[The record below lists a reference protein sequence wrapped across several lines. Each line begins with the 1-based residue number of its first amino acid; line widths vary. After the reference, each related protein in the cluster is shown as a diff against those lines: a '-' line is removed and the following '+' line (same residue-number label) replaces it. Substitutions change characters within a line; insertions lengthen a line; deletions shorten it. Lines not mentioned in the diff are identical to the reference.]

1 MVSLGSVVSSI
12 IAVVLLSIYGY
23 FFITH
28 IDRPVYKDMR
38 FLIFLLLIA
47 GIKLMLPFNLPVN
60 IAVPSKLFLVPA
72 SDVIYIKLPGIQLKI
87 YEAIIYTSL
96 LIGLALLFIKSLNYY
111 RFVKEI
117 KKFTFQDEK
126 LDTLLSERELN
137 YHPNK
142 ITSLYTDTKLSPF
155 VFGLLHPT
163 IVIPKNVYSEGEL
176 VQVIDH
182 ELTHINQHDLLLKWF
197 FSFLSAIYWW
207 NPFIWMIRKQ
217 ADNAIELSNDI
228 SLYKEMTEEEKTD
241 YAALLVKTAD
251 LSSKYE
257 TQHSLSLSTHN
268 DPILKQRVN
277 DLLNTPEPKHT
288 LLAVHIIIM
297 LLIVSVSFII
307 TPEPYG
313 IHEDQ
318 IDGSFKL
325 EERFDEETEDSYIID
340 AGDHYDLYV
349 DGAFVCDFY
358 EIPDEFKDYPVYK
371 EKPDGGDDNNND
383 K

>member
-1 MVSLGSVVSSI
+1 MVSLGSVVYSI

-38 FLIFLLLIA
+38 FLILLLLIA
-47 GIKLMLPFNLPVN
+47 GIRLMLPFNLPVN

-72 SDVIYIKLPGIQLKI
+72 SDVIYIKIPGIQLKI

-142 ITSLYTDTKLSPF
+142 ITALYTDTKVSPF
-155 VFGLLHPT
+155 VFGLMHPT
-163 IVIPKNVYSEGEL
+163 IVIPNNVYSEGEL
-176 VQVIDH
+176 VQIIDH

-241 YAALLVKTAD
+241 YAALLVKTAG

-358 EIPDEFKDYPVYK
+358 EIPDEFKEYPVYK
-371 EKPDGGDDNNND
+371 EKPDE
-383 K
+383 

>member
-47 GIKLMLPFNLPVN
+47 GIRLMLPFNLPVN

-72 SDVIYIKLPGIQLKI
+72 SDVIYIKVPGLQLKI
-87 YEAIIYTSL
+87 YEAIIYSSL
-96 LIGLALLFIKSLNYY
+96 LIGLALLFIKSFNYH
-111 RFVKEI
+111 RFVKDI
-117 KKFTFQDEK
+117 KKFTFRDDK
-126 LDTLLSERELN
+126 LDTLLSGRKLN
-137 YHPNK
+137 YNPNK
-142 ITSLYTDTKLSPF
+142 ITALYTDTTVSPF

-163 IVIPKNVYSEGEL
+163 IVIPNNVYSEDEL
-176 VQVIDH
+176 IQVIDH

-228 SLYKEMTEEEKTD
+228 SLYKEMSEEEKTD

-318 IDGSFKL
+318 IDGSYDL
-325 EERFDEETEDSYIID
+325 EEDKGSTEENTYIID
-340 AGDHYDLYV
+340 ASDHYELYIE
-349 DGAFVCDFY
+349 DEMIGEMDN
-358 EIPDEFKDYPVYK
+358 IPDEFKDYPVYK
-371 EKPDGGDDNNND
+371 EKPKDGDEKGND
-383 K
+383 E

>member
-117 KKFTFQDEK
+117 KKFTFHDEK
-126 LDTLLSERELN
+126 LDTLLSESELN

-142 ITSLYTDTKLSPF
+142 ITALYTDTKLSPF

-163 IVIPKNVYSEGEL
+163 IVIPENVYSEGEL

-358 EIPDEFKDYPVYK
+358 EIPDEFKEYPVYK
-371 EKPDGGDDNNND
+371 EKPDE
-383 K
+383 

>member
-1 MVSLGSVVSSI
+1 MVSFGSVLSGI
-12 IAVVLLSIYGY
+12 IAVVFLSIYGY

-28 IDRPVYKDMR
+28 IRRPVYRDMR
-38 FLIFLLLIA
+38 FLILLLLIA
-47 GIKLMLPFNLPVN
+47 GIRIMLPVN
-60 IAVPSKLFLVPA
+60 LPFGITVPYNPVLLPLSEVVFTSVPHTGLTVNWIITFIWLAIASILLATRIFKYHRFVSDIEKLTYKDEGL
-72 SDVIYIKLPGIQLKI
+72 DR
-87 YEAIIYTSL
+87 L
-96 LIGLALLFIKSLNYY
+96 LIESSLNHNS
-111 RFVKEI
+111 KTTAL
-117 KKFTFQDEK
+117 FTDAK
-126 LDTLLSERELN
+126 V
-137 YHPNK
+137 
-142 ITSLYTDTKLSPF
+142 SPF

-163 IVIPKNVYSEGEL
+163 IVIPNNVYSEDEL
-176 VQVIDH
+176 IQVIDH

-358 EIPDEFKDYPVYK
+358 EIPDEFKNYPVYK
-371 EKPDGGDDNNND
+371 EKP
-383 K
+383 KE

>member
-1 MVSLGSVVSSI
+1 MVSFGSVLSGI

-28 IDRPVYKDMR
+28 IRRPIYRDMR

-47 GIKLMLPFNLPVN
+47 GIRIMMPLNLPFGITVPYNPILLPLSEVVFTPVPYTNLTVN
-60 IAVPSKLFLVPA
+60 WIITIIWITVAAILLAVK
-72 SDVIYIKLPGIQLKI
+72 VIKYH
-87 YEAIIYTSL
+87 
-96 LIGLALLFIKSLNYY
+96 
-111 RFVKEI
+111 RFVSTI
-117 KKFTFQDEK
+117 EK
-126 LDTLLSERELN
+126 LAYKDNELDKLLSESKLN
-137 YHPNK
+137 HNLK
-142 ITSLYTDTKLSPF
+142 TTVLFTDVKVSPF

-163 IVIPKNVYSEGEL
+163 IVIPNHVYSEDEL
-176 VQVIDH
+176 IQVIDH

-207 NPFIWMIRKQ
+207 NPFIWMIKKQ

-228 SLYKEMTEEEKTD
+228 SLYKKMNEEEKTD
-241 YAALLVKTAD
+241 YAALLVKTAN

-257 TQHSLSLSTHN
+257 TKHSLSLSTHN

-288 LLAVHIIIM
+288 LLAMHIIIM

-313 IHEDQ
+313 IYEDQ

-340 AGDHYDLYV
+340 AGDHYDLYI
-349 DGAFVCDFY
+349 DGAFMCDFY

-371 EKPDGGDDNNND
+371 EKPKDEDEG
-383 K
+383 